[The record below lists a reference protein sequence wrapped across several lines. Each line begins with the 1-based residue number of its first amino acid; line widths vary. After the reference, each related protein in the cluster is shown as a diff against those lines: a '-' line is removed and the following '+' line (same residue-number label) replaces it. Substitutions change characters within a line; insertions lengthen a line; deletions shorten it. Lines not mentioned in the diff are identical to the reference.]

1 MCFPLRV
8 GALLALACIR
18 IARGQEPGLELNDL
32 VAEALRSNPE
42 ILAAQKRFEAA
53 RQRPSQASSLP
64 DPTLS
69 VGYSSNGNPLPGT
82 GIGSQPTSNIGFSF
96 TQEIPYPGK
105 RRLRGEISSKDAD
118 AEFEQYRLVQRNLIF
133 RLSQAYYRLQHT
145 YPELEVLDRNHALL
159 ETLLRIIETRYAA
172 GQGTQ
177 QEAFKTQTE
186 LTILETKRI
195 QVQRERRAR
204 EAEINSLLNRPPAT
218 PVGQPAEPHV
228 HEIALTLD
236 QVKAQG
242 IESAPELRRDQ
253 KMVER
258 SELSLNLAR
267 KEVYPDYSLTGGYYY
282 MGSMPAMYQ
291 VRADIRLPLYI
302 GRKQHAGV
310 AEQWEKAAE
319 TRHEYAATRQSL
331 GFRIED
337 AYLTAETSYKL
348 LNLYLNTVIPQAHL
362 ALQSSL
368 TGYQTG
374 TADFLSVFTNQIMV
388 VEYEM
393 NYHEEMLNF
402 HLAVSQLEEL
412 TGLDLAKEVQK

>member
-1 MCFPLRV
+1 
-8 GALLALACIR
+8 
-18 IARGQEPGLELNDL
+18 
-32 VAEALRSNPE
+32 
-42 ILAAQKRFEAA
+42 
-53 RQRPSQASSLP
+53 
-64 DPTLS
+64 
-69 VGYSSNGNPLPGT
+69 
-82 GIGSQPTSNIGFSF
+82 
-96 TQEIPYPGK
+96 
-105 RRLRGEISSKDAD
+105 
-118 AEFEQYRLVQRNLIF
+118 
-133 RLSQAYYRLQHT
+133 
-145 YPELEVLDRNHALL
+145 
-159 ETLLRIIETRYAA
+159 
-172 GQGTQ
+172 
-177 QEAFKTQTE
+177 
-186 LTILETKRI
+186 
-195 QVQRERRAR
+195 
-204 EAEINSLLNRPPAT
+204 
-218 PVGQPAEPHV
+218 VGQPAEPHV